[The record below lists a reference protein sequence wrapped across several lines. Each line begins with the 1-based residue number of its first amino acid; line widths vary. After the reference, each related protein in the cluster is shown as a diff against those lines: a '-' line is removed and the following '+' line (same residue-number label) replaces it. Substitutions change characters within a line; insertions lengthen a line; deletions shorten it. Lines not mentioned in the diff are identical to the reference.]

1 MLQVITGG
9 KMPISVLMPALSP
22 TMKEGKLTNWLKKE
36 GDIIES
42 GDALCEI
49 ETDKATMEVEAVDDG
64 ILGKIIVSEGSEGVE
79 VNTTIAIILEE
90 GEKAENLQKVISAS
104 SLASELNTEMKNKS
118 EQSFNDLSIS
128 KSERV
133 YASPLARRIAD
144 QVGIDLSS
152 LTGSGPNSRIIKQDV
167 ENAVAASN
175 SSLANNENSLPSVHK
190 KLDNFVEEPNST
202 VRNVIA
208 SRLQISKQTIPHF
221 YLTIDCKIDELLD
234 MRKKLNNSPQAGE
247 KKYKITIN
255 DIVVRAVALALRKV
269 PKVNSMWTKK
279 AIRILND
286 VDISIAVDTPNGLI
300 TPIVR
305 SADDKGLAEISEE
318 VKELAYRAREGK
330 LRPEEFQGGGF
341 TISNLGMYGVKNFA
355 AIINPPQSCI
365 LAVGAAEERPVA
377 VNGEV
382 VVASI
387 MNLTLSVDHRSVDG
401 AVGAEFLGIVKRLIE
416 DPLTMLL

>member
-1 MLQVITGG
+1 
-9 KMPISVLMPALSP
+9 MPISVLMPALSP

>member
-1 MLQVITGG
+1 
-9 KMPISVLMPALSP
+9 MPISVLMPALSP

-118 EQSFNDLSIS
+118 EQSFNELSIS

-341 TISNLGMYGVKNFA
+341 TISNLGMYGVKNFT

>member
-1 MLQVITGG
+1 
-9 KMPISVLMPALSP
+9 MPISVLMPALSP
-22 TMKEGKLTNWLKKE
+22 TMKEGKLSNWLKKE

-118 EQSFNDLSIS
+118 EQSLNDLSIS

-133 YASPLARRIAD
+133 YASPLARRIAY
-144 QVGIDLSS
+144 QVGINLSS
-152 LTGSGPNSRIIKQDV
+152 LTGSGPNGRIIKQDV
-167 ENAVAASN
+167 ENAVAAGN

-190 KLDNFVEEPNST
+190 KFDSFVEEPNST

-234 MRKKLNNSPQAGE
+234 MRKRLNNAPQAGE
-247 KKYKITIN
+247 KKYNITIN

-269 PKVNSMWTKK
+269 PKVNSMWTKN

-318 VKELAYRAREGK
+318 VKELAYRARKGK

-365 LAVGAAEERPVA
+365 LAVGAAEQRPVA

-401 AVGAEFLGIVKRLIE
+401 ALGAEFLGIVKRLIE